1 MALHTLEELHSKT
14 ADYISDAVN
23 HGFKIDPDKSV
34 SDDPHIFNVTLYKK
48 YTEQIIKISTK
59 EDYDSFTRS
68 FNVFCSIGGGFSQR
82 FNVPYY
88 KVHDDIYA
96 DTEDEAKDERA
107 KYLSKCYEDMYLT
120 GNISKIYKID

>member
-1 MALHTLEELHSKT
+1 MLYSLKELHCQT
-14 ADYISDAVN
+14 AKHISDAVN
-23 HGFKIDPDKSV
+23 NGFKIDPDKSV

-48 YTEQIIKISTK
+48 NTEQIIKISTK

-68 FNVFCSIGGGFSQR
+68 FNIFCSIGGGFSQR

-96 DTEDEAKDERA
+96 DTEDEAKDEHI
-107 KYLSKCYEDMYLT
+107 KYLSKCYEDIYLT
-120 GNISKIYKID
+120 GNISKIYREIK